1 MRRRLEILWAKHGM
15 IQVSDIAN
23 GFFLARFSNA
33 DDYNR
38 AAFEGP
44 WKMFDYYITVAK
56 WSPDFNEE
64 EPIKKILTWVRLPK
78 LPIHFFNP
86 VAVGRIGDYI
96 GKTVRLDLATKDGSR
111 ARYARVCVE
120 IDLSKPLLGKYVIED
135 RVLRVEYE
143 SLENLCYFC
152 GVYGHKMDCC
162 PSLAE
167 DGTPS
172 AQQAP
177 PKVEKPSLDEDMKET
192 AGEWMTVVR
201 RHKKPQAKV
210 AKTPSKPGGSGSRF
224 TILQPDSPEP
234 PPQRDNPPPPPPL
247 EKVPKVVPSPLQGPG
262 SGPSPFEMAASLSR
276 VLGDNDQ
283 GQAPKNTPRPPLADV
298 TNDQAGLIGKSGLK
312 LKGTA
317 SHKMVSAPPNDDD
330 QLVSIPI
337 MFHNQAFETNVVM
350 TSPNNQIPSRQK
362 VGVKKGGKQSVKA
375 TSTAAPKKKVT
386 STRPIRAFGPK
397 VGPSASDAPANGR
410 PPDRSA

>member
-44 WKMFDYYITVAK
+44 WK
-56 WSPDFNEE
+56 
-64 EPIKKILTWVRLPK
+64 
-78 LPIHFFNP
+78 

>member
-1 MRRRLEILWAKHGM
+1 MHDDSSPNPRCPRIRFSDEEIKGFYKPWSKALVVKVLERTFPYQAMRRQLEILWAKHGT

-152 GVYGHKMDCC
+152 GVYGHKIYCC

-167 DGTPS
+167 DGTS
-172 AQQAP
+172 LAQQAP
-177 PKVEKPSLDEDMKET
+177 PEKEKPSLDEDMKET

-201 RHKKPQAKV
+201 RHKKPQTKGF
-210 AKTPSKPGGSGSRF
+210 KTPGKPGGSGSRF
-224 TILQPDSPEP
+224 SILQPDSPEP
-234 PPQRDNPPPPPPL
+234 PPQIGNPPPPPPS
-247 EKVPKVVPSPLQGPG
+247 EKVPKVVPSPSPG
-262 SGPSPFEMAASLSR
+262 SDSDPTPFEMAASLSK
-276 VLGDNDQ
+276 VLGGNDQ
-283 GQAPKNTPRPPLADV
+283 GQAPKTNPRPPLADV
-298 TNDQAGLIGKSGLK
+298 TNDQVGLIGKSGLK
-312 LKGTA
+312 LKGD
-317 SHKMVSAPPNDDD
+317 VGSA
-330 QLVSIPI
+330 
-337 MFHNQAFETNVVM
+337 
-350 TSPNNQIPSRQK
+350 
-362 VGVKKGGKQSVKA
+362 
-375 TSTAAPKKKVT
+375 
-386 STRPIRAFGPK
+386 
-397 VGPSASDAPANGR
+397 
-410 PPDRSA
+410 